1 MKLSRRNFFGVA
13 AGGAVSA
20 PVIAKEATAK
30 MGMDSLGYD
39 SVIGGSVAPSDGG
52 YGTIEW
58 ARKRFEEITEKGNI
72 ESRRAEV
79 RSYQSRMGPD
89 LASMRS
95 VSPSAAYNIQVERA
109 IIRSMEREKRDVIQT
124 LKSYGVGIPEWMLS
138 SLLK

>member
-30 MGMDSLGYD
+30 MGIEKLGYASHYGS
-39 SVIGGSVAPSDGG
+39 SVVANDGE

-58 ARKRFEEITEKGNI
+58 ARKRFEKITERGNI
-72 ESRRAEV
+72 RYRRANI
-79 RSYQSRMGPD
+79 RANQSSMDPD

-109 IIRSMEREKRDVIQT
+109 ITRSMEREKMDVIQT
-124 LKSYGVGIPEWMLS
+124 LEEYGVGIPEWMLS